1 VAIAHREMRFCVRFA
16 EKAHHDSNISVVCER
31 HSSGAKLVQQEARRG
46 NPNYTLSI
54 RPSYVSCDE
63 RTIESVCT
71 KIPFMAK
78 CARVQHNYG

>member
-1 VAIAHREMRFCVRFA
+1 MAIAHREMRFCVRFA
-16 EKAHHDSNISVVCER
+16 EKAHDDSSISVVCER

-63 RTIESVCT
+63 RTIESACI
-71 KIPFMAK
+71 KIQFIAN
-78 CARVQHNYG
+78 RVRIQRNYG